1 MELRFNLKNFEGPLD
16 LLLSMVKDKKM
27 DLLNV
32 DLLELVEQYIQVIN
46 LADKTNLDIDLMGDY
61 LVMASHLLSLKSKLL
76 IQVHEPEI
84 EQKDLDLE
92 RDILVNRLIEYK
104 KYKDLIEN
112 LRKYELKRSKLFLR
126 PSLLDKIEVVI
137 IPEAGLPNLMEPQRL
152 KTAIERMFDRLR
164 ERRPQIVQKI
174 NVKELSVEE
183 IEKHI
188 ISICID
194 YNPNEEITLY
204 EYLDFVSD
212 DQLSLQYISL
222 CFVALLNLARRQKLK
237 LIQEKHD
244 SDIIIIKNNLIEEE
258 FSGT

>member
-27 DLLNV
+27 DLLNI
-32 DLLELVEQYIQVIN
+32 DLFSLVEQYIEVIN
-46 LADKTNLDIDLMGDY
+46 LSERNNLDIDLMGDY

-76 IQVHEPEI
+76 IQFHEPEL

-104 KYKDLIEN
+104 KYKDLIQS
-112 LRKYELKRSKLFLR
+112 LRKYEQKRSKLFLR
-126 PSLLDKIEVVI
+126 PSALDKVEI
-137 IPEAGLPNLMEPQRL
+137 IIVPEAGLPNLIEPERL
-152 KTAIERMFDRLR
+152 KTAIERMFDRLK

-194 YNPNEEITLY
+194 YNPNEEITLF

-222 CFVALLNLARRQKLK
+222 CFVALLNLARRQKIK
-237 LIQEKHD
+237 LIQEKYD
-244 SDIIIIKNNLIEEE
+244 SDIIIIKNSTIEED
-258 FSGT
+258 FYGA